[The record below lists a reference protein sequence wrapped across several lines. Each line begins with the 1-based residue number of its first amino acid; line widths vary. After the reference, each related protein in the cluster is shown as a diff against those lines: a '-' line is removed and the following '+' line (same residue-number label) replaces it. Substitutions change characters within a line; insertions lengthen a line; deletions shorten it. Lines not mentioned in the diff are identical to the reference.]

1 MEIVLILHNIRSTY
15 NVGSILRTADGFS
28 VDQIIYSGFTPA
40 PTPHSTLLPHLAEK
54 ITNQIHKT
62 ALGAEQTLKSSF
74 SQNLTQTLTS
84 LKTSGYQIIGLE
96 NNLTDQRLYQIT
108 NQKLKARLSSKIV
121 ILLGEE
127 VNGISSDLYR
137 YIDLFIEIPMSGQ
150 KESFNV
156 SIATAILLF
165 YLRYAINLNQS

>member
-28 VDQIIYSGFTPA
+28 VDRIIYSGFTPT
-40 PTPHSTLLPHLAEK
+40 PIPHSTLLPHLAEK

-62 ALGAEQTLKSSF
+62 ALGAEQTLKSSITDC
-74 SQNLTQTLTS
+74 LERTLND
-84 LKTSGYQIIGLE
+84 LKNTGFQIIGLE
-96 NNLTDQRLYQIT
+96 NNLSGKIT
-108 NQKLKARLSSKIV
+108 HLINDPETKTHLKDKVA

-127 VNGISSDLYR
+127 VLGIPKELHSLV
-137 YIDLFIEIPMSGQ
+137 DLFLEIPMYGK

-165 YLRYAINLNQS
+165 YLRCL